1 MIKKSILYIL
11 NNIFFILLTIILSP
25 AIIIYLLY
33 NFYQSVKQR
42 ALWMEDWNNY
52 QVPKPKRNNHDN

>member
-25 AIIIYLLY
+25 VIIIYLLY
-33 NFYQSVKQR
+33 NGYQSVKQR

>member
-11 NNIFFILLTIILSP
+11 NNIFFLLLTIILSP

-33 NFYQSVKQR
+33 NIYQSVKQR
-42 ALWMEDWNNY
+42 ALWMEEWNNY
-52 QVPKPKRNNHDN
+52 KPNG

>member
-33 NFYQSVKQR
+33 NGYQSVKQR